1 MKNYLIKF
9 FAVMGTLAGCV
20 FASMPAALS
29 MQAQTLYVLGCGQG
43 LSYYDEEAL
52 EVELVDGK
60 YSFDVQDLSDLYVSF
75 NRWSEEGDQLLRYD
89 SYVFELDYA
98 DLGTSVKSIK
108 RMYSD
113 TDKFTRLPF
122 EGDYHVEIASNAR
135 SATFYARIPQTTYSN
150 DLYYVGPQADSSGH
164 VTRQLQRVSDTEFQL
179 DCSGENRIPAMALFS
194 IVGNGWHDG
203 YGCGVL
209 DGSDCVKLWQF
220 GKHTMLEKDFDGI
233 ITVKLN
239 RGLLQPA
246 EVAMTASAGISDI
259 EVAPNTEV
267 KYYNLQG
274 IEVKSPRNGIYV
286 EQSAGGSRLVKK

>member
-1 MKNYLIKF
+1 MK
-9 FAVMGTLAGCV
+9 TLV
-20 FASMPAALS
+20 TITSILAALS
-29 MQAQTLYVLGCGQG
+29 MQAQTLYVLGCGEG
-43 LSYYDEEAL
+43 LSYFEDKAL

-60 YSFDVQDLSDLYVSF
+60 YSFDVKNLSDLYVSF
-75 NRWSEEGDQLLRYD
+75 NRWTEEDKMAFRLE
-89 SYVFELDYA
+89 SYVFQFGYS
-98 DLGTSVKSIK
+98 DLGRKVSSI
-108 RMYSD
+108 RRTFAD
-113 TDKFTRLPF
+113 TELFTKLPF
-122 EGDYHVEIASNAR
+122 EGDYHVKIASKAR
-135 SATFYARIPQTTYSN
+135 SATFYARIPQTTYSTT
-150 DLYYVGPQADSSGH
+150 LYYVGPGSDGSGN
-164 VTRQLQRVSDTEFQL
+164 VARQLQRVSDTEFQL
-179 DCSGENRIPAMALFS
+179 DCSGENRIPAMVLFS

-220 GKHTMLEKDFDGI
+220 GKHTMLENDFDGI

-246 EVAMTASAGISDI
+246 EVAMTALTGISDI
-259 EVAPNTEV
+259 EAAPNTAV